1 MSIFGEKAWVRYIPV
16 TDKNGKFV
24 VEPLERGFGATL
36 GNALRRV
43 LLSSISGAAV
53 TSIRVEGATH
63 QFSTLPGVVEDLLQI
78 ILNVKEIVIRSYSD
92 TPKILKL
99 TGKSSGVLKAS
110 DIEHDAEVEI
120 VNPDHKIATL
130 ESGGKLE
137 IELTVERGSG
147 YVVAERNKKP
157 NQPIGTIP
165 VDSLFGPVQKVNI
178 TTEEVRVG
186 QEINYDKLTL
196 ELWTN
201 GAVAPDDSIREA
213 AKILD
218 QHVNLFLHLGEK
230 PAEPGAKAPG
240 PEGVDESIL
249 EMSIE
254 DLELSARSQNCL
266 KKAEIKTVR
275 DLVQLSD
282 KELRE
287 IKNFGAR
294 SADEVH
300 SKLQELGLKLE
311 EVQTG

>member
-16 TDKNGKFV
+16 TEKNGKFV
-24 VEPLERGFGATL
+24 VEPLGRGFGATL

-99 TGKSSGVLKAS
+99 TGKGSGVLKAS

-120 VNPDHKIATL
+120 VNPDHKIVTL

-147 YVVAERNKKP
+147 FVVAERNKKP

-230 PAEPGAKAPG
+230 PVEATAKAPG

-311 EVQTG
+311 EERTA